1 MMRTKAFLFALS
13 AVFTA
18 SLFLAACD
26 EAEQGRILRY
36 EEGVYLGKADQ
47 SLTTQQLDELRAR
60 TRMQQAAE

>member
-1 MMRTKAFLFALS
+1 MMRTKSILFALS
-13 AVFTA
+13 VVMA

-47 SLTTQQLDELRAR
+47 SLTRQQLDELRAR
-60 TRMQQAAE
+60 TRMQQAAY

>member
-1 MMRTKAFLFALS
+1 MMRTKSFLFALS
-13 AVFTA
+13 VVMA

-47 SLTTQQLDELRAR
+47 SLTTQQRAELRAR
-60 TRMQQAAE
+60 TRMQQAAN